1 MQQSRTK
8 QSFFSLAIYD
18 SQKAVFQ
25 EIKAL
30 KPSVFL
36 RFSIAKNLTK
46 ILENSPDF
54 FLYMASSVCAA
65 A

>member
-8 QSFFSLAIYD
+8 QSVFSLAIYD
-18 SQKAVFQ
+18 SQKAVLQKNKSAKTKCFF
-25 EIKAL
+25 EI
-30 KPSVFL
+30 F
-36 RFSIAKNLTK
+36 
-46 ILENSPDF
+46 NSQNFNQNFGKLARF